1 MRYFVSAIGTDSG
14 KTLASA
20 ILVEALKA
28 DYWKP
33 IQAGLPRDT
42 DTVQAL
48 VTNTQSQFHPE
59 AYLLQTPESPHAAA
73 AKQGIA
79 VDIKEIALPQTDN
92 ALIVEGAGGL
102 MVPLNEKDFVIDLIA
117 QLDMELILVVNF
129 YLGSINHTVLSF
141 CELSRRKIKIKGLI
155 LNGPINED
163 SKRIILQQT
172 NAPVLLEIAQEPVLS
187 KEVVAVYA
195 DRILAKLALISAH

>member
-129 YLGSINHTVLSF
+129 YLGSINHTVLSL